1 VLCARSIK
9 PFGRSRPAADAG
21 PMQIQWWEG
30 AALIRA
36 ETVLRGRAHDTV
48 RAEIGYDEKGP
59 QRRWSKMPEEGI
71 GLTARHRD
79 AQRLE
84 GRRVF
89 ELERVVSCRNAD
101 RWWRTKL
108 DFGSGE
114 PFDDLHW
121 STAFR
126 AAPKSGTIFGGRG
139 VLFGLRLLLRTQ
151 RLQAKRQERGAFA
164 VG

>member
-1 VLCARSIK
+1 MLCARSIK
-9 PFGRSRPAADAG
+9 PFGRGRPAADAG

-36 ETVLRGRAHDTV
+36 ETVLQGRTHDTV
-48 RAEIGYDEKGP
+48 RAEIGYGEKGP

-84 GRRVF
+84 GRRGF
-89 ELERVVSCRNAD
+89 ELERVASCRNAD

-126 AAPKSGTIFGGRG
+126 AAPKSGRVFRG
-139 VLFGLRLLLRTQ
+139 SKVLCSLRFL
-151 RLQAKRQERGAFA
+151 G
-164 VG
+164 